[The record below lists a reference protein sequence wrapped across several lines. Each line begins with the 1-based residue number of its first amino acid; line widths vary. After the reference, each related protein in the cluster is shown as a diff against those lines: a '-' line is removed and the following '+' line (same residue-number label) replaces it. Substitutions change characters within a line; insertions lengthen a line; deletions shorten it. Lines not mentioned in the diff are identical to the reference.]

1 MILTLGF
8 CELILVNKD
17 TLQHDAFFI
26 GHLALISSQDLLK
39 ILIRE
44 FKEASDDMYYV
55 IRMKWESSV
64 LGELIA
70 DLLRNS
76 VMRLIKCWL
85 TNENVIICNST
96 LSEIHKF
103 AVTANRPENVTT
115 VTTEIVQL
123 IPDKVQSRLLLMNL
137 NKLNKSS
144 RPC

>member
-55 IRMKWESSV
+55 IRMK
-64 LGELIA
+64 
-70 DLLRNS
+70 
-76 VMRLIKCWL
+76 
-85 TNENVIICNST
+85 
-96 LSEIHKF
+96 
-103 AVTANRPENVTT
+103 
-115 VTTEIVQL
+115 
-123 IPDKVQSRLLLMNL
+123 
-137 NKLNKSS
+137 
-144 RPC
+144 